1 VYFVEKP
8 LADEPPIKREI
19 ESYRDIQAQV
29 RDRIVSQQGLAIF
42 CADGVLPPTNRVT
55 RCFGAV
61 IATLE
66 AGSVL
71 DLGCGT
77 GFLAL
82 VASRF
87 ADRVIGVDIDPHAVV
102 CAERNAI
109 MNSITNVR
117 FLVGDGYGPVAGQ
130 RFDLIISNPP
140 FYPVSGITRSP
151 TPLCVDPEHPLLD
164 ELVLGIPGH
173 LKRDGQALFVTSSL
187 SDNAHVERLLS
198 RSQLDFSC
206 KLLHRGL
213 GVSQDILL
221 WRVVT

>member
-1 VYFVEKP
+1 VYFVEKS
-8 LADEPPIKREI
+8 LADESLIQREI
-19 ESYRDIQAQV
+19 ESYRHIQAHV
-29 RDRIVSQQGLAIF
+29 RDRVVSEQGLVIF
-42 CADGVLPPTNRVT
+42 CADGILPPTNRVT

-61 IATLE
+61 VATLQ

-82 VASRF
+82 IASRF
-87 ADRVIGVDIDPHAVV
+87 ADEVIGVDIDPRAVT
-102 CAERNAI
+102 CARRNAT
-109 MNSITNVR
+109 MNSVTNVR

-151 TPLCVDPEHPLLD
+151 TPLCVDPQHPLLD
-164 ELVLGIPGH
+164 ALILGIPRH
-173 LKRDGQALFVTSSL
+173 LKADGQALFVTSSL
-187 SDNAHVERLLS
+187 SDNARVERMLS

-206 KLLHRGL
+206 RLLHRGL

-221 WRVVT
+221 WRVVA

>member
-1 VYFVEKP
+1 VYFVEKS

-29 RDRIVSQQGLAIF
+29 RDRIVSERGLAIF

-61 IATLE
+61 VAGMQAAT
-66 AGSVL
+66 VL

-82 VASRF
+82 IASRF
-87 ADRVIGVDIDPHAVV
+87 ADRVIGVDIDPRAVA
-102 CAERNAI
+102 CARRNAA
-109 MNSITNVR
+109 MNGVANVR
-117 FLVGDGYGPVAGQ
+117 FVVGDGYGPVAGQ

-140 FYPVSGITRSP
+140 FYPVSGITPSP
-151 TPLCVDPEHPLLD
+151 TPLCVDPQHPLLD
-164 ELVLGIPGH
+164 ALILGIPTH
-173 LKRDGQALFVTSSL
+173 LEPDGQALFVTSSL
-187 SDNAHVERLLS
+187 SDNTHVERMLS
-198 RSQLDFSC
+198 RCQLEFSC
-206 KLLHRGL
+206 RLLHRGL

-221 WRVVT
+221 WRVVA